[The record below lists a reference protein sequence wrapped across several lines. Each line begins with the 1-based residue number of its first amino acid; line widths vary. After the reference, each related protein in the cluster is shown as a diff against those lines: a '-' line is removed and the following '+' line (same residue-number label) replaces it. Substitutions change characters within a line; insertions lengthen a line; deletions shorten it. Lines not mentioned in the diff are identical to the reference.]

1 MHLVLVCYPHISTDT
16 DLSLPISVQI
26 WTIWKPHAF
35 TLKMAPNNLN
45 KSKGRSCHTWL
56 TVDCLTFSQL
66 RGNEPNLEA
75 LLLVVA
81 PTCVSLCSEVSWPY
95 IASLICGKRRP
106 FTERRIISHTLN
118 VTPSC
123 GWVTVL
129 AVNQS
134 KYLSGQI
141 KILCH
146 VSEQQLF
153 LWFSVSESK

>member
-45 KSKGRSCHTWL
+45 KSKGRSCRTWL

-75 LLLVVA
+75 LMLVVA

-95 IASLICGKRRP
+95 IASLICGKKETIYWKTYYKP
-106 FTERRIISHTLN
+106 HFKCDTILWLGHS
-118 VTPSC
+118 SC
-123 GWVTVL
+123 
-129 AVNQS
+129 
-134 KYLSGQI
+134 
-141 KILCH
+141 CE
-146 VSEQQLF
+146 SEQILERSDKNTLSCCRTTAF
-153 LWFSVSESK
+153 PMV